1 MQQCAHSR
9 VMLCDS
15 QHEHALSHEC
25 ANAPLDYAFVPEP
38 IRLVAPQ
45 RTADGRDW
53 PSEGLSRRSTR
64 KASKLAPLYVHREA
78 VVHRA
83 LACRLEPGGHGCV
96 HPRHAL
102 DPLCPRADESILCS
116 PAAGRRKLPGS
127 RLAPTSCARPPS
139 AEQRQNPNTRCQD
152 RATDRTEAP
161 SVGVTQTK
169 SAQHTV
175 LRAPAPTPLE
185 GCGIRNCQCQGLT
198 STVFRLGFCQ
208 SQQHFAAE
216 R

>member
-53 PSEGLSRRSTR
+53 PSKGLSRRSTR

-102 DPLCPRADESILCS
+102 DPLCPRADESILGS
-116 PAAGRRKLPGS
+116 PAAGGENSQGQDEPRPLVQGLP
-127 RLAPTSCARPPS
+127 RLNRG
-139 AEQRQNPNTRCQD
+139 R
-152 RATDRTEAP
+152 
-161 SVGVTQTK
+161 TQTQGARIAPQIGQK
-169 SAQHTV
+169 PLQSASHKQNQLNTQCS
-175 LRAPAPTPLE
+175 AP
-185 GCGIRNCQCQGLT
+185 
-198 STVFRLGFCQ
+198 
-208 SQQHFAAE
+208 
-216 R
+216 